1 MKLHKHE
8 IHSALWLR
16 LEAHL
21 SEQLDVLRRKND
33 GLLSHEDTQRLRGR
47 IAQIK
52 EILALSEAEPA
63 QEGATDD
70 AAAISSGHLVA
81 GFSQERV

>member
-1 MKLHKHE
+1 MRLQEHE
-8 IHSALWLR
+8 ARSALWLR
-16 LEAHL
+16 LQAHL
-21 SEQLDVLRRKND
+21 GAQLEALRCKND
-33 GLLSHEDTQRLRGR
+33 GYLSHEDTQRLRGR

-52 EILALSEAEPA
+52 EILALSQAEPA

-70 AAAISSGHLVA
+70 AAAISNGHLVA